1 MKLHK
6 AGLTALAASI
16 TLSVLPVFSASAQ
29 SDVSYEDLLVENG
42 GDLETGHWAA
52 EAIENLVDKYGVMS
66 GYPDKK
72 FRGQRTLTRFEM
84 AAALYQVMKYV
95 DKSVQ
100 DAVAGIPKPA
110 MDKYATKDDL
120 KQLAALQM
128 EFKRELDMLKEGQ
141 MALEKR
147 VDLLERV
154 QVHGK
159 VEVRYRDRV
168 SVTDGTDAASPLFAN
183 GNSSATNVVAN
194 NTSSARPST
203 DNANQFANNGAAVGD
218 FNATPAARQFQ
229 RDANGLP
236 TSFNS
241 PAAANVTID
250 DLVPFRIQSQLGV
263 DAMLTDG
270 ITLSTAF
277 DMFELGSVANGGA
290 VTNGGHN
297 LNEGTANGSN
307 FLFRKAMLQFGNL
320 EYAGM
325 DKEDKMRMHHHL
337 DPQAKDSMDLPKDF
351 GKGVNFKVGL
361 MNFKKDINPGT
372 MLSNHF
378 DNPSWVGHG
387 YGMVGWG
394 GSDVALA
401 NSAVS
406 GYTNSVSRYWAGG
419 LNASMVDPDSHMY
432 NDVTSPSAAF
442 NAGWGWG
449 KFFIGANYG
458 SVHTNRQAAAAG
470 NLSSG
475 LAPVLGT
482 NNAFG
487 TQAADR
493 ALFAGAVLQGLDR
506 GGRLVGNHLALPSQ
520 YGDGYGV
527 VGLDLMFLRESFPIR
542 LGVHAMSYLNDNM
555 LNFSTASRKEIS
567 GVLDLGWNKNFGVTI
582 GVNKSFIGYDRHS
595 IGLLFNDLGGSGFDI
610 QLGTNLATRGLFN
623 VGDLAAGNAG
633 LAIGIP
639 FMKASAPG
647 KASLKL
653 ILAARQ
659 SFGDTFGASTA
670 AGAPNQ
676 QFKDSGLTVSLPFL
690 NVADTP
696 LNIKAE
702 YSMLMADALWQ
713 FRPVA
718 HDVSVVT
725 SYNF

>member
-1 MKLHK
+1 M
-6 AGLTALAASI
+6 
-16 TLSVLPVFSASAQ
+16 PVFSASAQ

-84 AAALYQVMKYV
+84 AAALYQVMKYI
-95 DKSVQ
+95 DKEIA
-100 DAVAGIPKPA
+100 DTKAGIKPI
-110 MDKYATKDDL
+110 DTSNLATKDDL

-128 EFKRELDMLKEGQ
+128 EFKRELDALKEGH
-141 MALEKR
+141 MALAKR

-168 SVTDGTDAASPLFAN
+168 AVTDGTDAASPLFAN
-183 GNSSATNVVAN
+183 GNSSAANTVAN
-194 NTSSARPST
+194 GTSTARPST
-203 DNANQFANNGAAVGD
+203 DNTNQFANNGAAVGD
-218 FNATPAARQFQ
+218 FAATPANRQSQ

-270 ITLSTAF
+270 ITLKTAF
-277 DMFELGSVANGGA
+277 DMFELGTVANGGA

-297 LNEGTANGSN
+297 LNEGTASGSN
-307 FLFRKAMLQFGNL
+307 FLFRKAYLQFGDVKM
-320 EYAGM
+320 AGM
-325 DKEDKMRMHHHL
+325 DHKEMARMHHHF
-337 DPQAKDSMDLPKDF
+337 DAQAKDMMDMPKDL
-351 GKGVNFKVGL
+351 GMGTSFKVGL
-361 MNFKKDINPGT
+361 MNFKNDVNPGT

-401 NSAVS
+401 NSAVN

-419 LNASMVDPDSHMY
+419 LNASMVDPDSHFY

-442 NAGWGWG
+442 NAAWGWG

-487 TQAADR
+487 TQATDR

-506 GGRLVGNHLALPSQ
+506 NGRLVGNHLALPSQ

-527 VGLDLMFLRESFPIR
+527 VGVDLMFLRDVFPVR

-555 LNFSTASRKEIS
+555 LNFTNPSRKEIS

-595 IGLLFNDLGGSGFDI
+595 IGLMFNDLGGKGFDI
-610 QLGTNLATRGLFN
+610 QLGANLATRGIFN

-633 LAIGIP
+633 LALGIP
-639 FMKASAPG
+639 FYNAGAG
-647 KASLKL
+647 KDNIKL

-676 QFKDSGLTVSLPFL
+676 QFKDSGLTVSVPYL
-690 NVADTP
+690 NVAGTP

-718 HDVSVVT
+718 HDLSVVT